1 MNRVAFV
8 ASKLR
13 LCNLPAARSP
23 LVVTEAKF
31 EKPSQKGADF
41 KPFVPPESHREYA
54 QGKRVIV
61 SVRGVTREYRVGG
74 DTIRALNGID
84 LDIYA
89 GEYLSIV
96 GPSGSGKSTLFNMVG
111 GLDMPTAGNVTVQG
125 VDMKAL
131 SRELQARL
139 RNRCIGYIFQSY
151 NLIPVFTALENV
163 ALPMWLGGMAM
174 DKAAKRAT
182 ELLLSV
188 GLEGR
193 LNNRPE
199 ELSGGQQQRVAIARS
214 FANDP
219 GIILADEPTGN
230 LDTRTGEGIIDI
242 LSKLS
247 RERGVTIISAT
258 HDHKMLSVSDRVVTI
273 MDGRIAQIRLRTELN
288 IKVGSLQ
295 AGEVLPTFEEKK

>member
-1 MNRVAFV
+1 M
-8 ASKLR
+8 S
-13 LCNLPAARSP
+13 PAARSP
-23 LVVTEAKF
+23 VVVTETKQ
-31 EKPSQKGADF
+31 EKPSQKVDDF

-54 QGKRVIV
+54 QGKRAIV

-74 DTIRALNGID
+74 DIIRALNGVD

-111 GLDMPTAGNVTVQG
+111 GLDMPTEGNVTVQG
-125 VDMKAL
+125 VQMKGL

-139 RNRCIGYIFQSY
+139 RNKCIGYIFQSY

-163 ALPMWLGGMAM
+163 ALPMWLGGMPM

-182 ELLLSV
+182 ELLTAV
-188 GLEGR
+188 GLAPR
-193 LNNRPE
+193 LHNRPD

-230 LDTRTGEGIIDI
+230 LDTKTGEEIIDY
-242 LSKLS
+242 LSRLS

-273 MDGRIAQIRLRTELN
+273 NGGRISQIRLRSELN
-288 IKVGSLQ
+288 IKVGSLK
-295 AGEVLPTFEEKK
+295 AGEVLPTFEDKT